1 MWQWLRRSF
10 ITGFFVTV
18 PLAVS
23 VVALVWV
30 FRFVDQL
37 TSGLD
42 ERVFGVHVPG
52 LGFITTAVFVMA
64 VGAFSTNVL
73 GRRLLLRAEMGLL
86 RVPVFKTIYGPV
98 KQLVEAFSPDNEF
111 GFKRVVLVDDSVR
124 GTVLGFLTREF
135 VIDRGAGPESLLA
148 VYVPT
153 NQLYLG
159 QVIICGR
166 DRVSF
171 PDLTVEQAVRV
182 FLTGGM
188 GLPGVIHAHG
198 SGVVLGKTP
207 DSP

>member
-30 FRFVDQL
+30 FRFVDRL

-42 ERVFGVHVPG
+42 ERVFGVQVPG
-52 LGFITTAVFVMA
+52 LGLITTAVFVLA
-64 VGAFSTNVL
+64 VGAVATNVL
-73 GRRLLLRAEMGLL
+73 GRRLLVRGEKVLL
-86 RVPVFKTIYGPV
+86 RVPVFKTVYGPV

-111 GFKRVVLVDDSVR
+111 GFKRVVLVDDAVR

-135 VIDRGAGPESLLA
+135 VVDRGAGPQSLLA

-159 QVIICGR
+159 QVIICAR

-188 GLPGVIHAHG
+188 GLPGVIHAHA

>member
-30 FRFVDQL
+30 LRFADRL

-42 ERVFGVHVPG
+42 ERIFGMHVPG
-52 LGFITTAVFVMA
+52 VGFVTTALIVLLAGAVASNVF
-64 VGAFSTNVL
+64 
-73 GRRLLLRAEMGLL
+73 GRRLLLRAEALL
-86 RVPVFKTIYGPV
+86 LHVPVFKTVYGPV
-98 KQLVEAFSPDNEF
+98 KQLVEAFAPDNEA
-111 GFKRVVLVDDSVR
+111 GFKRVVIVED
-124 GTVLGFLTREF
+124 GTRLVLGFLTRDF
-135 VIDRGAGPESLLA
+135 VVDRGKGPEHLLA
-148 VYVPT
+148 VFVPT

-159 QVIICGR
+159 QVIVCAPE
-166 DRVSF
+166 RVSF

-188 GLPGVIHAHG
+188 GLPAELHTT
-198 SGVVLGKTP
+198 KPPRTP
-207 DSP
+207 

>member
-30 FRFVDQL
+30 FRFLDRL

-42 ERVFGVHVPG
+42 ERLFGVQVPG
-52 LGFITTAVFVMA
+52 LGLMTTALFVLV
-64 VGAFSTNVL
+64 VGAVATNVL
-73 GRRLLLRAEMGLL
+73 GRRLLQRAEALL
-86 RVPVFKTIYGPV
+86 LQVPVFRTVYGPL
-98 KQLVEAFSPDNEF
+98 KQLIEAFSPDNEF
-111 GFKRVVLVDDSVR
+111 GFKRVVLVEDAAR

-148 VYVPT
+148 IYVPT

-159 QVIICGR
+159 HVIVCPR
-166 DRVSF
+166 ERVFF

>member
-30 FRFVDQL
+30 FRFLDRL

-42 ERVFGVHVPG
+42 ERLFGVQVPG
-52 LGFITTAVFVMA
+52 LGLMTTALFVLA
-64 VGAFSTNVL
+64 VGVVATNVL
-73 GRRLLLRAEMGLL
+73 GRRLLQRAEALL
-86 RVPVFKTIYGPV
+86 LQVPVFRTVYGPL
-98 KQLVEAFSPDNEF
+98 KQLIEAFSPDNEL
-111 GFKRVVLVDDSVR
+111 GFKRVVLVEEAGR
-124 GTVLGFLTREF
+124 GTVLGFLNREF
-135 VIDRGAGPESLLA
+135 VIDRGAGPEALLA
-148 VYVPT
+148 IYVPT

-159 QVIICGR
+159 QVIVCPR
-166 DRVSF
+166 ERVIF

-188 GLPGVIHAHG
+188 GLPGVINAHA